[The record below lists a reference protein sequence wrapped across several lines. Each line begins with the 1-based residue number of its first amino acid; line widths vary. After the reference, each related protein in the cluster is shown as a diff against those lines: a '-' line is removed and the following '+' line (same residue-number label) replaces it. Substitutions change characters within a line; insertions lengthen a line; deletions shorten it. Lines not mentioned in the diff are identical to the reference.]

1 MSNTMTSTEKK
12 PQRLADT
19 PVPVRL
25 KLSAL
30 WVSVMFLY
38 VYVDIFGFFKPG
50 MIDDILVGRVWVIDI
65 TSAFLL
71 GALVLMTVPTLM
83 IFLSLA
89 LPARQARWTN
99 IVAASVYIPVSLF
112 NLIGDSWSY
121 MYFGAAV
128 ETVLLALVI
137 HYAWNWSRQVESAPL
152 MGDRTASTSK
162 YSGVDR

>member
-1 MSNTMTSTEKK
+1 MSVNTMTNEKT

-38 VYVDIFGFFKPG
+38 VYVDIFNFFKPG
-50 MIDDILVGRVWVIDI
+50 TIEDILVGRVWVLDI
-65 TSAFLL
+65 TPAFAL
-71 GALVLMTVPTLM
+71 GGLVLLTVPSLM

-99 IVAASVYIPVSLF
+99 IVAASVYIPVSVG
-112 NLIGDSWSY
+112 NVIGETWSFY
-121 MYFGAAV
+121 FFGAAV
-128 ETVLLALVI
+128 ETALLALVI
-137 HYAWNWSRQVESAPL
+137 RYAWTCWSRQVES
-152 MGDRTASTSK
+152 DTAQ
-162 YSGVDR
+162 G

>member
-1 MSNTMTSTEKK
+1 MSDTMTMTSTENK

-38 VYVDIFGFFKPG
+38 VYVDIFAFYKPG
-50 MIDDILVGRVWVIDI
+50 MIADILVGRVWVIEI

-121 MYFGAAV
+121 MFFGAAV
-128 ETVLLALVI
+128 ETALLALVI
-137 HYAWNWSRQVESAPL
+137 WYAWTWPRQVE
-152 MGDRTASTSK
+152 
-162 YSGVDR
+162 

>member
-12 PQRLADT
+12 PQPLADT

-25 KLSAL
+25 KISAL

-50 MIDDILVGRVWVIDI
+50 TIEDILVGRVWVLDI
-65 TSAFLL
+65 TPAFVL
-71 GALVLMTVPTLM
+71 GALVLMTVPSLM

-99 IVAASVYIPVSLF
+99 IVAASVYIPVSIF

-121 MYFGAAV
+121 MFFGAAV
-128 ETVLLALVI
+128 ETALLALVI
-137 HYAWNWSRQVESAPL
+137 WYAWTWSRQVES
-152 MGDRTASTSK
+152 DTAQ
-162 YSGVDR
+162 G